1 MAAGSSVGAE
11 APRVVRP
18 GAMPGGGG
26 SLAKAM
32 ATLGMG
38 LDVGAVAGMLVVAV
52 LAVPAA

>member
-1 MAAGSSVGAE
+1 
-11 APRVVRP
+11 
-18 GAMPGGGG
+18 MPGGGG